1 MNSRI
6 LLRHLAAIVILPVTV
21 LVIVPVWIARG
32 SNVRIASAASFPGRH
47 LQRPRPTPLSKTPR
61 DL

>member
-32 SNVRIASAASFPGRH
+32 SNVRIASAGSFC
-47 LQRPRPTPLSKTPR
+47 S
-61 DL
+61 